1 MQGEV
6 SISCHIRFYGFDYFD
21 FIFNKKKQH
30 ININVDLAAYFVV
43 VLKTNLNNKISTNFS
58 FDEIKGM
65 CFCACIMRFATP
77 PQSAIMVKAN

>member
-1 MQGEV
+1 M
-6 SISCHIRFYGFDYFD
+6 
-21 FIFNKKKQH
+21 N
-30 ININVDLAAYFVV
+30 LAAYFVV
-43 VLKTNLNNKISTNFS
+43 VFKTNLNNKISTNFS